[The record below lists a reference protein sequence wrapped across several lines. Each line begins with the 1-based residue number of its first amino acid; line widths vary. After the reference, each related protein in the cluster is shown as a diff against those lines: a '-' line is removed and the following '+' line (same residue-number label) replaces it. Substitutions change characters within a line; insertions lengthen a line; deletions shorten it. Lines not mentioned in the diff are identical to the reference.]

1 MNTRRDFLR
10 DTAWMGAAAFA
21 AGCVSART
29 TQSVVSKSTPM
40 AGFRCAP
47 IPNVRVGMIGVGSR
61 GGAAVRRLAR
71 IPGVTIT
78 AICDLKPEAVA
89 RNQKWLR
96 DNKFTP
102 AAHEY
107 SGKQDSWK
115 ALCDSDFVD
124 VVYQATPHHL
134 HTPVSIY
141 AMQHGKHV
149 LVEVPAVVDAEEGW
163 AVVETCEKE
172 RKHMMMLE
180 NTCYGEEELLM
191 LNLTRIGKLGDLSY
205 AECGYI
211 HDLRERRWWGCNEKS
226 KGVPGEWFEGN
237 TYPTH
242 GFGPIAFCMGIN
254 RGDQLDSIVSVGSA
268 ATNLIGYTR
277 DMYGADSWQ
286 VKRNLIRSDMNVSL
300 LRTKKGRLINLKF
313 DVQSPRPY
321 SRDTLLSG
329 SRGIFQMYPLPVRM
343 AWEEKV
349 GDKGAHD
356 WFDEKKTAE
365 MREKYRPQVWKT
377 MSEILKKVG
386 GHGGKDFLMDLRW
399 AYCLQNGLP
408 LDMDVYDL
416 AEWSA
421 IRGVSKES
429 ALASGKPVPVPDYT
443 RGAWKTVRPLV
454 DITIDPEKM
463 GLKLDGEISQE
474 GQLNV

>member
-1 MNTRRDFLR
+1 MESRRDFLKG
-10 DTAWMGAAAFA
+10 TAWMGVAAVAS
-21 AGCVSART
+21 GCRT
-29 TQSVVSKSTPM
+29 GWAVEDTAPVGTPM
-40 AGFRCAP
+40 ANFRCDP
-47 IPNVRVGMIGVGSR
+47 IRHIRVGMIGVGSR
-61 GGAAVRRLAR
+61 GGAAVRRLVR
-71 IPGVTIT
+71 IPGVTIS

-96 DNKFTP
+96 DNKFPP

-107 SGKQDSWK
+107 SGKPDSWK

-124 VVYQATPHHL
+124 VIYQATPHSL
-134 HTPVSIY
+134 HTPISLY
-141 AMQHGKHV
+141 AMRHGKHV
-149 LVEVPAVVDAEEGW
+149 LVEVPGVVDAEEGW

-172 RKHMMMLE
+172 RKHLMMLE
-180 NTCYGEEELLM
+180 NSCYGEEEMLM
-191 LNLTRIGKLGDLSY
+191 LNLTRLGKLGDLSY

-211 HDLRERRWWGCNEKS
+211 HDLRERRWWGCHKGS

-242 GFGPIAFCMGIN
+242 GFGPVALCMGIN
-254 RGDQLDSIVSVGSA
+254 RGDQLDYLVSVGSG

-286 VKRNLIRSDMNVSL
+286 MKRNLIRSDMNVSL

-329 SRGIFQMYPLPVRM
+329 SRGAFQMYPLPARM

-356 WFDEKKTAE
+356 WFDEKKTAA
-365 MREKYRPQVWKT
+365 MREKYRPQAWRAAG
-377 MSEILKKVG
+377 EILKKVG

-408 LDMDVYDL
+408 LDMNVYDL
-416 AEWSA
+416 AEWSV

-429 ALASGKPVPVPDYT
+429 ALAGGKVVQVPDYT
-443 RGAWKTVRPLV
+443 RGAWKTAKPMGE
-454 DITIDPEKM
+454 ITIDPAKM
-463 GLKLDGEISQE
+463 GIRLDGNVSKE